1 MEERRT
7 APKRHAPQP
16 SQNGG
21 AISGEGGSTQYVLA
35 QLTSPNQDVASR
47 RGGAKTN
54 ACGEQ
59 DETKDCYV
67 LEGSLPE
74 ILEGWKWVKQAELAT
89 EPTEVAEAMV
99 KQYPGKNQEV
109 RMAIGQPSGDYLE
122 RVRRLTAGN
131 CGKFRIEKVTER
143 QVKNMIKKVDK
154 KGSFGI
160 DLISYK
166 DIKLLEK
173 YITKP
178 LTEQINL
185 SIETKY
191 YPTRWKTARVKP
203 LWKGTG
209 NDRKKCQSHTD
220 Q

>member
-1 MEERRT
+1 
-7 APKRHAPQP
+7 
-16 SQNGG
+16 
-21 AISGEGGSTQYVLA
+21 
-35 QLTSPNQDVASR
+35 
-47 RGGAKTN
+47 
-54 ACGEQ
+54 
-59 DETKDCYV
+59 
-67 LEGSLPE
+67 
-74 ILEGWKWVKQAELAT
+74 
-89 EPTEVAEAMV
+89 
-99 KQYPGKNQEV
+99 
-109 RMAIGQPSGDYLE
+109 MAIGQPSGDYLE

-209 NDRKKCQSHTD
+209 NYFKKKSAKVIQTSSITGCMCQTD
-220 Q
+220 GSSCGKASRHICRNTRNIT